1 MTTTASRS
9 VWQRQVRW
17 DLLHRVWSSL
27 ALCGRL
33 AKLFQGFWQVMNTF
47 WTWNTYIN
55 SKEIIHFRDKSGTIN
70 QSELQ
75 EALTTFGYNLSP
87 QVQTKSHHPPPSY
100 HSRKFQKGLMWMLD
114 ANLSM
119 KVPKMCSKKPTLR
132 CLFWKLLS
140 GVPAPVAQ
148 VRPNWSPSGL
158 LWRLHPVL
166 PCHAGL
172 RFGWKEQRN
181 YTKESSIDPFH
192 MHEAR
197 LFL

>member
-1 MTTTASRS
+1 MIGLQVFLTKTSLGRFATKSLELSGAMWSTGRTVSR
-9 VWQRQVRW
+9 
-17 DLLHRVWSSL
+17 LLTS
-27 ALCGRL
+27 
-33 AKLFQGFWQVMNTF
+33 KDNF

-55 SKEIIHFRDKSGTIN
+55 SKEIINSRDKSGTIN

-114 ANLSM
+114 TNLSM

-140 GVPAPVAQ
+140 GVPAPVTQ

-166 PCHAGL
+166 PCHAGR
-172 RFGWKEQRN
+172 RFGWKEQQN
-181 YTKESSIDPFH
+181 YTKDFSIDPFH